1 MTMEDLLNNTERS
14 KYSLDELLEYQ
25 QELQMNSKADSS
37 KILYNDSSAHALFVY
52 IELLRKGIQDNI
64 KEVKLFC
71 GRFSMFRD
79 KYKEIIESL
88 IKSYEEESDNSEKL
102 KDFKPYE
109 VLMNTLEQY
118 LIGSGGKLKLIVAHD
133 IKDIEKEN
141 CWDKLR
147 DFFNNGQIEA
157 SKLRYDLPL
166 NHYMVVGDAYR
177 RENSEDERTALCC
190 FNDPNTSRLLS
201 EHFNLLLSLSDKI
214 SFDNN

>member
-1 MTMEDLLNNTERS
+1 MEDLLNKTERRQ
-14 KYSLDELLEYQ
+14 YSLDELLDYQ
-25 QELQMNSKADSS
+25 KELQMNSESDSPR
-37 KILYNDSSAHALFVY
+37 ILYNDSSAHALFVY
-52 IELLRKGIQDNI
+52 IELLKKAIKDDI

-88 IKSYEEESDNSEKL
+88 IKSYEEESENSEKL
-102 KDFKPYE
+102 KNFKPYD
-109 VLMNTLEQY
+109 VLMKTLEEY
-118 LIGSGGKLKLIVAHD
+118 LNDSGRKLKLIVAHD

-141 CWDKLR
+141 CWDKLKE
-147 DFFNNGQIEA
+147 FFNKRQIEA

-190 FNDPNTSRLLS
+190 FNDPTTSRLLS
-201 EHFNLLLSLSDKI
+201 EHFNLLLSLSDVI